1 MRFIYKYCM
10 YIIILLISK
19 VLATTVN
26 TSCAWKYENLF
37 DGHEETTTERITH
50 NTQIKVIPM
59 GF

>member
-1 MRFIYKYCM
+1 M

>member
-1 MRFIYKYCM
+1 MHV
-10 YIIILLISK
+10 IILLISK

-26 TSCAWKYENLF
+26 TSCASKYENLC
-37 DGHEETTTERITH
+37 DGHEENTTRITH